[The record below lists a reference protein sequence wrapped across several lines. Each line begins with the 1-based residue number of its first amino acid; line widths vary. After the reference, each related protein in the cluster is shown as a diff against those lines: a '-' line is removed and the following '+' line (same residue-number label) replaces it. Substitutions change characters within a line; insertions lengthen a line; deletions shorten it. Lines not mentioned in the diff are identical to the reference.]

1 MGSMAEP
8 QSLIG
13 QTFGHR
19 RIIEELGERG
29 MGETSLADDTS
40 LHRKVAL
47 KFLPPEM
54 HQDAAAR
61 NNPQEKLR
69 SRVQTCGIGA
79 LRTQNVTGAPCSR
92 PCTPYGTVRRPT
104 RVADEHIQSTSEGL

>member
-1 MGSMAEP
+1 LGSMAEP